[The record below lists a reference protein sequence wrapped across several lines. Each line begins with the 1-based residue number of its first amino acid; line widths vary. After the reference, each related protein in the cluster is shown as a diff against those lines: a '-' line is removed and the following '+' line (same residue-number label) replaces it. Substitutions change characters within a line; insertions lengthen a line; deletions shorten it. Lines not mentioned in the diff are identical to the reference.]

1 VSVFSS
7 LIDQSQVV
15 EILKDAA
22 QAAHNSND
30 LSQVMTSTWLFT
42 GPPGSGRSNAAIAFA
57 AALVCKEGG
66 CSKCNDC
73 ISTILGTH
81 ADVELIKT
89 QGLSIKIDEVRELI
103 TRASWAPSV
112 ANYRVVVIEDA
123 DRLTDSA
130 ANALLKVIEEAG
142 LRTIWLLC
150 APTLTDVLPTIRS
163 RCRHLSLRTPSTK
176 AITNL
181 LIERDSVDAK
191 TAEFVARASG
201 GHIGRARRLATDA
214 NARQNR
220 SNILKLPLMIKDIAS
235 AFKAAQLLVDAA
247 KADALTDALTDAE
260 KKDEDE
266 ISKLKEAWG
275 ATGSKMVSGGSKAVK
290 ELEKE
295 QKSRST
301 RMVRD
306 YLDRALLDLATLYR
320 DVLLLQSNSTDSLI
334 NQDLIEQIK
343 IMATSTNPAKTLG
356 KIEAILKTRR
366 NLAQNAAPLLLI
378 EALMCEL
385 R

>member
-1 VSVFSS
+1 MSVFSS
-7 LIDQSQVV
+7 LIDQPQVV
-15 EILKDAA
+15 EILKDAT
-22 QAAHNSND
+22 QAAHNLSD
-30 LSQVMTSTWLFT
+30 ASQVMTNTWLFT

-66 CSKCNDC
+66 CSKCMEC
-73 ISTILGTH
+73 LSTILGTH

-103 TRASWAPSV
+103 SRASWAPSV

-123 DRLTDSA
+123 DRLSASA
-130 ANALLKVIEEAG
+130 ANALLKVIEEPG

-181 LIERDSVDAK
+181 MIERDLVDAK
-191 TAEFVARASG
+191 TAEFVARVSG
-201 GHIGRARRLATDA
+201 GHIGRAKRLATDA

-220 SNILKLPLMIKDIAS
+220 ANILKLPLMIKDITS
-235 AFKAAQLLVDAA
+235 AFKAAQLLADAA
-247 KADALTDALTDAE
+247 KSEAVADAE

-266 ISKLKEAWG
+266 ILKLKEAWG
-275 ATGSKMVSGGSKAVK
+275 VTGGKMVIGGSRAVK

-320 DVLLLQSNSTDSLI
+320 DVLLVQSSSTDLLI

-343 IMATSTNPAKTLG
+343 QMATTTNPTKTLS

-366 NLAQNAAPLLLI
+366 NLAQNAAPLLLF

>member
-1 VSVFSS
+1 MSVFNS
-7 LIDQSQVV
+7 LIDQPQVV
-15 EILKDAA
+15 QTLKDAVGSA
-22 QAAHNSND
+22 NINEDA
-30 LSQVMTSTWLFT
+30 SQVMTNTWLFT
-42 GPPGSGRSNAAIAFA
+42 GPAGSGRSNAAIAFA
-57 AALVCKEGG
+57 AALVCEKGG
-66 CSKCNDC
+66 CSTCNSC

-103 TRASWAPSV
+103 TRASWKPSI
-112 ANYRVVVIEDA
+112 ANYRIVVIEDA

-130 ANALLKVIEEAG
+130 ANALLKVIEEPG

-163 RCRHLSLRTPSTK
+163 RCRHLALRTPSTK
-176 AITNL
+176 AITKL
-181 LIERDSVDAK
+181 LIERDQIESK
-191 TAEFVARASG
+191 TAEFVAKASG
-201 GHIGRARRLATDA
+201 GHIGRARRLALDVT
-214 NARQNR
+214 ARQNR
-220 SNILKLPLMIKDIAS
+220 ENILRLPLMIKDIAS
-235 AFKAAQLLVDAA
+235 AYKAAQFLVDSA
-247 KADALTDALTDAE
+247 KSEAVADAEE
-260 KKDEDE
+260 KDQNE

-275 ATGSKMVSGGSKAVK
+275 STGSKMVTGGSKAIK

-320 DVLLLQSNSTDSLI
+320 DIMLVQANSTESLI
-334 NQDLIEQIK
+334 NQDLLEEIK
-343 IMATSTNPAKTLG
+343 QLAALKSPAKTVEQ
-356 KIEAILKTRR
+356 IDAILKTRR

>member
-1 VSVFSS
+1 MSVFNS
-7 LIDQSQVV
+7 LIDQPQVV
-15 EILKDAA
+15 QTLKDAVGSA
-22 QAAHNSND
+22 NINEDAT
-30 LSQVMTSTWLFT
+30 QVMTNTWLFT
-42 GPPGSGRSNAAIAFA
+42 GPAGSGRSNAAIAFA
-57 AALVCKEGG
+57 AALVCEKGG
-66 CSKCNDC
+66 CSTCNSC

-103 TRASWAPSV
+103 TRASWKPSI
-112 ANYRVVVIEDA
+112 ANYRIVVIEDA

-130 ANALLKVIEEAG
+130 ANALLKVIEEPG

-163 RCRHLSLRTPSTK
+163 RCRHLALRTPSTK
-176 AITNL
+176 AITKL
-181 LIERDSVDAK
+181 LIERDQIETR

-201 GHIGRARRLATDA
+201 GHIGRARRLALDA
-214 NARQNR
+214 TARQNR
-220 SNILKLPLMIKDIAS
+220 ENILRLPLMIKDIAS
-235 AFKAAQLLVDAA
+235 AYKAAQFLVDSA
-247 KADALTDALTDAE
+247 KSEAVADAEE
-260 KKDEDE
+260 KDQNE

-275 ATGSKMVSGGSKAVK
+275 STGSKMVTGGSKAIK

-320 DVLLLQSNSTDSLI
+320 DIMLVQANSTESLI
-334 NQDLIEQIK
+334 NQDLLEEIK
-343 IMATSTNPAKTLG
+343 QLAALKSPAKTVEQ
-356 KIEAILKTRR
+356 IDAILKTRR

>member
-1 VSVFSS
+1 MSVFNS
-7 LIDQSQVV
+7 LIDQNEVV
-15 EILKDAA
+15 KVLQEAVKSSKNKGDQT
-22 QAAHNSND
+22 QA
-30 LSQVMTSTWLFT
+30 MTHAWLFT

-57 AALVCKEGG
+57 AALVCKDGG
-66 CSKCNDC
+66 CSKCVDC
-73 ISTILGTH
+73 MSTITGSH

-89 QGLSIKIDEVRELI
+89 EGLSIKIDEIRDLI
-103 TRASWAPSV
+103 SRASWAPSV
-112 ANYRVVVIEDA
+112 AAWRVVVIEDA

-130 ANALLKVIEEAG
+130 ANALLKVVEEPG
-142 LRTIWLLC
+142 LRTVWLLC
-150 APTLTDVLPTIRS
+150 APTLTDVIPTIRS

-176 AITNL
+176 AITKL
-181 LIERDSVDAK
+181 LIERDSIDAA
-191 TAEFVARASG
+191 TAEFVAKASG
-201 GHIGRARRLATDA
+201 GHIGRARRLATDS
-214 NARQNR
+214 NAQENR
-220 SNILKLPLMIKDIAS
+220 KNILKLPFTIKDIS
-235 AFKAAQLLVDAA
+235 TAFKAAQNLVEAA
-247 KADALTDALTDAE
+247 KADAIADSEA
-260 KKDEDE
+260 KDELE

-275 ATGSKMVSGGSKAVK
+275 GSGSKLAAGGSKAVK

-306 YLDRALLDLATLYR
+306 YLDRALLDLSTLYR
-320 DVLLLQSNSTDSLI
+320 DVLLVQSGSGDSLI
-334 NQDLIEQIK
+334 NEDLKSEISKLAANE
-343 IMATSTNPAKTLG
+343 SPERTLK

>member
-1 VSVFSS
+1 MSVFNS
-7 LIDQSQVV
+7 LIDQPQVV
-15 EILKDAA
+15 QTLKDAVGSA
-22 QAAHNSND
+22 NINEDAT
-30 LSQVMTSTWLFT
+30 QVMTNTWLFT
-42 GPPGSGRSNAAIAFA
+42 GPAGSGRSNAAIAFA
-57 AALVCKEGG
+57 AALVCEKGG
-66 CSKCNDC
+66 CSTCNSC

-103 TRASWAPSV
+103 TRASWKPSI
-112 ANYRVVVIEDA
+112 ANYRIVVIEDA

-130 ANALLKVIEEAG
+130 ANALLKVIEEPG

-163 RCRHLSLRTPSTK
+163 RCRHLALRTPSTK
-176 AITNL
+176 AITKL
-181 LIERDSVDAK
+181 LIERDQIESK

-201 GHIGRARRLATDA
+201 GHIGRARRLALDVT
-214 NARQNR
+214 ARQNR
-220 SNILKLPLMIKDIAS
+220 ENILRLPLMIKDIAS
-235 AFKAAQLLVDAA
+235 AYKAAQFLVDSA
-247 KADALTDALTDAE
+247 KSEAVADAEE
-260 KKDEDE
+260 KDQNE

-275 ATGSKMVSGGSKAVK
+275 STGSKMVTGGSKAIK

-320 DVLLLQSNSTDSLI
+320 DIMLVQANSTESLI
-334 NQDLIEQIK
+334 NQDLLEEIK
-343 IMATSTNPAKTLG
+343 QLAALKSPAKTVEQ
-356 KIEAILKTRR
+356 IDAILKTRR

>member
-1 VSVFSS
+1 MSVFNS
-7 LIDQSQVV
+7 LIDQSEVV
-15 EILKDAA
+15 KVLQEAVKSSKNKGDQT
-22 QAAHNSND
+22 QA
-30 LSQVMTSTWLFT
+30 MTHAWLFT

-57 AALVCKEGG
+57 AALVCKDGG
-66 CSKCNDC
+66 CSMCVDC
-73 ISTILGTH
+73 MSTITGSH

-89 QGLSIKIDEVRELI
+89 EGLSIKIDEIRDLI
-103 TRASWAPSV
+103 SRASWAPSV
-112 ANYRVVVIEDA
+112 AAWRVVVIEDA

-130 ANALLKVIEEAG
+130 ANALLKVVEEPG
-142 LRTIWLLC
+142 LRTVWLLC
-150 APTLTDVLPTIRS
+150 APTLTDVIPTIRS

-176 AITNL
+176 AITKL
-181 LIERDSVDAK
+181 LIERDSIDAA
-191 TAEFVARASG
+191 TAEFVAKASG
-201 GHIGRARRLATDA
+201 GHIGRARRLATDP
-214 NARQNR
+214 NAKENR
-220 SNILKLPLMIKDIAS
+220 KNILKLPFTIKDIS
-235 AFKAAQLLVDAA
+235 TAFKAAQNLVEAA
-247 KADALTDALTDAE
+247 KADAIADSEA
-260 KKDEDE
+260 KDELE

-275 ATGSKMVSGGSKAVK
+275 GSGSKLAAGGSKAVK

-306 YLDRALLDLATLYR
+306 YLDRALLDLSTLYR
-320 DVLLLQSNSTDSLI
+320 DVLLVQSGSSDSLI
-334 NQDLIEQIK
+334 NEDLKSEIIK
-343 IMATSTNPAKTLG
+343 LAANEGPERTLK

>member
-1 VSVFSS
+1 MSVFSS
-7 LIDQSQVV
+7 LIDQSEVV
-15 EILKDAA
+15 AILKEAVQSA
-22 QAAHNSND
+22 RNKED
-30 LSQVMTSTWLFT
+30 LTQGMTNTWLFT

-57 AALVCKEGG
+57 AALVCKDSG

-73 ISTILGTH
+73 MSTIIGTH

-89 QGLSIKIDEVRELI
+89 EGLSIKIDEIRELI

-112 ANYRVVVIEDA
+112 ASYRVVVMEDA
-123 DRLTDSA
+123 DRLTESA
-130 ANALLKVIEEAG
+130 ANALLKVIEEPG

-176 AITNL
+176 AVANL
-181 LIERDSVDAK
+181 LIERESIDPKS
-191 TAEFVARASG
+191 AEFAARAAG
-201 GHIGRARRLATDA
+201 GHIGRARRLATDE
-214 NARQNR
+214 NAKQNR
-220 SNILKLPLMIKDIAS
+220 TRILKLPLMIKDVAS
-235 AFKAAQLLVDAA
+235 AYKAAQFLVDAA
-247 KADALTDALTDAE
+247 KADALKDSE

-275 ATGSKMVSGGSKAVK
+275 ATGSKMVSGGAKVVK

-295 QKSRST
+295 QKSRAT

-306 YLDRALLDLATLYR
+306 YLDRALLDLSTLYR
-320 DVLLLQSNSTDSLI
+320 DILLIQSNSVDSLI
-334 NQDLIEQIK
+334 NQDLIEEIK
-343 IMATSTNPAKTLG
+343 QLAKVTRPEQTLA
-356 KIEAILKTRR
+356 KIESILKTRR
-366 NLAQNAAPLLLI
+366 NLAHNAAPLLLI

-385 R
+385 C

>member
-1 VSVFSS
+1 MSVFSS

-30 LSQVMTSTWLFT
+30 LSQVMISTWLFT

-73 ISTILGTH
+73 LSTIIGTH

-89 QGLSIKIDEVRELI
+89 QGLSIKIDGVRELI

-130 ANALLKVIEEAG
+130 ANALLKVIEEPG

-181 LIERDSVDAK
+181 LIERDAVDAK

-220 SNILKLPLMIKDIAS
+220 ANILKLPLMIKDIAS
-235 AFKAAQLLVDAA
+235 AFKAAQFLVDTA
-247 KADALTDALTDAE
+247 KADAIVDAE

-266 ISKLKEAWG
+266 ILKLKNAWG
-275 ATGSKMVSGGSKAVK
+275 MTGSKMVTGGAKIVK

-295 QKSRST
+295 QKSRAT
-301 RMVRD
+301 RLVRD

-320 DVLLLQSNSTDSLI
+320 DVLLVQSGSSDILI
-334 NQDLIEQIK
+334 NQDIKQEIIELASMTKEPKALLK
-343 IMATSTNPAKTLG
+343 IQ
-356 KIEAILKTRR
+356 AILRAR
-366 NLAQNAAPLLLI
+366 INLSHSSATLLTM
-378 EALMCEL
+378 EALMLEL
-385 R
+385 RG

>member
-1 VSVFSS
+1 MSVFSS
-7 LIDQSQVV
+7 LIDQSEVV
-15 EILKDAA
+15 NVLQEAVKS
-22 QAAHNSND
+22 AHNTGD
-30 LSQVMTSTWLFT
+30 QTQGMTHAWLFT

-57 AALVCKEGG
+57 AALACKNGG
-66 CSKCNDC
+66 CSNCADC
-73 ISTILGTH
+73 MATITNSH

-89 QGLSIKIDEVRELI
+89 KGLSIKIDEIRELI
-103 TRASWAPSV
+103 SRASWAPSV
-112 ANYRVVVIEDA
+112 AAWRVVVIEDA

-130 ANALLKVIEEAG
+130 ANALLKVIEEPG
-142 LRTIWLLC
+142 LRTVWLLC

-176 AITNL
+176 AITKL
-181 LIERDSVDAK
+181 LIERDSIDPA
-191 TAEFVARASG
+191 TAEFVAKASG
-201 GHIGRARRLATDA
+201 GHIGRARRLATDT
-214 NARQNR
+214 NAQENR
-220 SNILKLPLMIKDIAS
+220 KTIMKLPFTIKDIAS
-235 AFKAAQLLVDAA
+235 AFKAAQQLVESA
-247 KADALTDALTDAE
+247 KADALADSEA
-260 KKDEDE
+260 KDELE

-275 ATGSKMVSGGSKAVK
+275 ASGSKLAAGGSKAVK

-306 YLDRALLDLATLYR
+306 YLDRALLDLSTLYR
-320 DVLLLQSNSTDSLI
+320 DVLLVQSSSNDSLI
-334 NQDLIEQIK
+334 NEDLKSEIGELA
-343 IMATSTNPAKTLG
+343 ATEGPARTLK
-356 KIEAILKTRR
+356 KIEAILKTRC

>member
-1 VSVFSS
+1 MSVFNS
-7 LIDQSQVV
+7 LIDQPQVV
-15 EILKDAA
+15 QTLKDAVGSA
-22 QAAHNSND
+22 NINEDAT
-30 LSQVMTSTWLFT
+30 QVMTNTWLFT
-42 GPPGSGRSNAAIAFA
+42 GPAGSGRSNAAIAFA
-57 AALVCKEGG
+57 AALVCEKGG
-66 CSKCNDC
+66 CSTCNSC

-103 TRASWAPSV
+103 TRASWKPSI
-112 ANYRVVVIEDA
+112 ANYRIVVIEDA

-130 ANALLKVIEEAG
+130 ANALLKVIEEPG

-163 RCRHLSLRTPSTK
+163 RCRHLALRTPSTK
-176 AITNL
+176 AITKL
-181 LIERDSVDAK
+181 LIERDQIETK

-201 GHIGRARRLATDA
+201 GHIGRARRLALDA
-214 NARQNR
+214 TARQNR
-220 SNILKLPLMIKDIAS
+220 ENILRLPLMIKDIAS
-235 AFKAAQLLVDAA
+235 AYKAAQFLVDSA
-247 KADALTDALTDAE
+247 KSEAVADAEE
-260 KKDEDE
+260 KDQNE

-275 ATGSKMVSGGSKAVK
+275 STGSKMVTGGSKAIK

-320 DVLLLQSNSTDSLI
+320 DIMLVQANSTESLI
-334 NQDLIEQIK
+334 NQDLLEEIKQLAALKSPARTVEQID
-343 IMATSTNPAKTLG
+343 
-356 KIEAILKTRR
+356 AILRTRR

>member
-1 VSVFSS
+1 MSVFNS
-7 LIDQSQVV
+7 LIDQPQVV
-15 EILKDAA
+15 QTLKDAVGSA
-22 QAAHNSND
+22 NINEDAT
-30 LSQVMTSTWLFT
+30 QVMTNTWLFT
-42 GPPGSGRSNAAIAFA
+42 GPAGSGRSNAAIAFA
-57 AALVCKEGG
+57 AALVCEKGG
-66 CSKCNDC
+66 CSTCNSC

-103 TRASWAPSV
+103 TRASWKPSI
-112 ANYRVVVIEDA
+112 ANYRIVVIEDA

-130 ANALLKVIEEAG
+130 ANALLKVIEEPG

-163 RCRHLSLRTPSTK
+163 RCRHLALRTPSTK
-176 AITNL
+176 AITKL
-181 LIERDSVDAK
+181 LIERDQIESK
-191 TAEFVARASG
+191 TAEFVAKASG
-201 GHIGRARRLATDA
+201 GHIGRARRLALDVT
-214 NARQNR
+214 ARQNR
-220 SNILKLPLMIKDIAS
+220 ENILRLPLMIKDIAS
-235 AFKAAQLLVDAA
+235 AYKAAQFLVDSA
-247 KADALTDALTDAE
+247 KSEAVADAEE
-260 KKDEDE
+260 KDQNE

-275 ATGSKMVSGGSKAVK
+275 STGSKMVTGGSKAIK

-320 DVLLLQSNSTDSLI
+320 DIMLVQANSTESLI
-334 NQDLIEQIK
+334 NQDLLEEIKQLSALKSPARTVEQID
-343 IMATSTNPAKTLG
+343 
-356 KIEAILKTRR
+356 AILRTRR

>member
-1 VSVFSS
+1 MSVFNS

-15 EILKDAA
+15 AILKEAVASANDT
-22 QAAHNSND
+22 ND
-30 LSQVMTSTWLFT
+30 LSQVMTNTWLFT
-42 GPPGSGRSNAAIAFA
+42 GPAGSGRSNAAIAFA

-73 ISTILGTH
+73 LSTILGTH
-81 ADVELIKT
+81 SDVELIKT
-89 QGLSIKIDEVRELI
+89 EGLSIKIDEVRELI
-103 TRASWAPSV
+103 TRSSWAPSV
-112 ANYRVVVIEDA
+112 AKFRVVVIEDA

-130 ANALLKVIEEAG
+130 ANALLKVVEEPG
-142 LRTIWLLC
+142 LSTIWLLC

-163 RCRHLSLRTPSTK
+163 RCRHLALRTPSTK
-176 AITNL
+176 AIKAL
-181 LIERDSVDAK
+181 LMERDQVDTK

-214 NARQNR
+214 NARQTR
-220 SNILKLPLMIKDIAS
+220 EKILKLPIAIRDVSS
-235 AFKAAQLLVDAA
+235 AFKAAQFLVDSA
-247 KADALTDALTDAE
+247 KAEAIADAE

-275 ATGSKMVSGGSKAVK
+275 STGSKLATGGSKAIK

-320 DVLLLQSNSTDSLI
+320 DVMLVQSNSRDSLI
-334 NQDLIEQIK
+334 NQDLANQINQ
-343 IMATSTNPAKTLG
+343 MAETATRSKTLNN
-356 KIEAILKTRR
+356 IEAILKTRR

>member
-1 VSVFSS
+1 MSVFNS
-7 LIDQSQVV
+7 LIDQPQVV
-15 EILKDAA
+15 QTLKDAVGSA
-22 QAAHNSND
+22 NINEDA
-30 LSQVMTSTWLFT
+30 SQVMTNTWLFT
-42 GPPGSGRSNAAIAFA
+42 GPAGSGRSNAAIAFA
-57 AALVCKEGG
+57 AALVCEKGG
-66 CSKCNDC
+66 CSTCNSC

-103 TRASWAPSV
+103 TRASWKPSI
-112 ANYRVVVIEDA
+112 ANYRIVVIEDA

-130 ANALLKVIEEAG
+130 ANALLKVIEEPG

-163 RCRHLSLRTPSTK
+163 RCRHLALRTPSTK
-176 AITNL
+176 AITKL
-181 LIERDSVDAK
+181 LIERDQIETK

-201 GHIGRARRLATDA
+201 GHIGRARRLALDA
-214 NARQNR
+214 TARQNR
-220 SNILKLPLMIKDIAS
+220 ENILRLPLMIKDIAS
-235 AFKAAQLLVDAA
+235 AYKAAQFLVDSA
-247 KADALTDALTDAE
+247 KSEAVADAEE
-260 KKDEDE
+260 KDQNE

-275 ATGSKMVSGGSKAVK
+275 STGSKMVTGGSKAIK

-320 DVLLLQSNSTDSLI
+320 DIMLVQANSTESLI
-334 NQDLIEQIK
+334 NQDLLEEIK
-343 IMATSTNPAKTLG
+343 QLAALKSPAKTVEQ
-356 KIEAILKTRR
+356 IDTILKTRR